1 MLTQNRLK
9 ELFSYN
15 PLTGVFTRKV
25 KLSYKSKIG
34 EVVGCLTKAGYLTTQ
49 VNGKSYRLHRLA
61 YFYMTGDWP
70 NITDHINGV
79 KTDNRW
85 TNLRSCTQ
93 QQNTFN
99 QKISSNNTSGFKGV
113 SWVSKRKKWYVTVG
127 GHKPNPHVGA
137 FDSLEE
143 AAIVAKRVQAE
154 VHGVYA
160 CSGQKSI
167 C

>member
-25 KLSYKSKIG
+25 KLAYKSKIG
-34 EVVGCLTKAGYLTTQ
+34 EVVGCLTKAGYLTAQ
-49 VNGKSYRLHRLA
+49 VNGKLYSLHRLA
-61 YFYMTGDWP
+61 YLYMTGNWP
-70 NITDHINGV
+70 DITDHINGV
-79 KTDNRW
+79 KNDNRW

-99 QKISSNNTSGFKGV
+99 KKISSNNTSGVKGV
-113 SWVSKRKKWYVTVG
+113 CWEASRKKWRVSVSNRNVG
-127 GHKPNPHVGA
+127 R

-143 AAIVAKRVQAE
+143 ATIVAKRLQEEVQ
-154 VHGVYA
+154 GVYA
-160 CSGQKSI
+160 YSNRESLC
-167 C
+167 

>member
-25 KLSYKSKIG
+25 KLAYKSKIG
-34 EVVGCLTKAGYLTTQ
+34 EVVGCLTKAGYLTAQ
-49 VNGKSYRLHRLA
+49 VNGKLYSLHRLA
-61 YFYMTGDWP
+61 YLYMTGNWP
-70 NITDHINGV
+70 DITDHINGV
-79 KTDNRW
+79 KNDNRW

-99 QKISSNNTSGFKGV
+99 QKISSNNTSGVKGV
-113 SWVSKRKKWYVTVG
+113 CWEASRRKWRVSVSNRNVG
-127 GHKPNPHVGA
+127 R

-143 AAIVAKRVQAE
+143 ATIVAKRLQEEVQ
-154 VHGVYA
+154 GVYA
-160 CSGQKSI
+160 YSNRESLC
-167 C
+167 

>member
-25 KLSYKSKIG
+25 KLAYKSKIG
-34 EVVGCLTKAGYLTTQ
+34 EVVGCLTKAGYLTAQ
-49 VNGKSYRLHRLA
+49 VNGKLYSLHRLA
-61 YFYMTGDWP
+61 YLYMTGNWP
-70 NITDHINGV
+70 DITDHINGV
-79 KTDNRW
+79 KNDNRW

-99 QKISSNNTSGFKGV
+99 QKISSNNTSGVKGV
-113 SWVSKRKKWYVTVG
+113 CWEASRKKWRVSVSNRNVG
-127 GHKPNPHVGA
+127 R

-143 AAIVAKRVQAE
+143 ATIVAKRLQEEVQ
-154 VHGVYA
+154 GVYA
-160 CSGQKSI
+160 YSNRESLC
-167 C
+167 